1 MPDFDWEEFLDLAEQ
16 LVQRRGDP
24 AAERTAI
31 SRAYYAVFHKA
42 SAYLIRQ
49 GERLTFTGEDHAFV
63 WRWFRMR
70 GDRLSRA
77 IGQNGR
83 RLIDARRR
91 ADYDPAEYRSLF
103 AGAATAVRLARQ
115 TLADLG
121 TLP

>member
-1 MPDFDWEEFLDLAEQ
+1 MPDFDWEEFLDLAEE

-49 GERLTFTGEDHAFV
+49 GERLTFTGEDHALV

-77 IGQNGR
+77 IGHNGR

-91 ADYDPAEYRSLF
+91 ADYDPAEYRSLS
-103 AGAATAVRLARQ
+103 AEAATAVR
-115 TLADLG
+115 
-121 TLP
+121 